1 MYSNWNGPPI
11 IRGEVPHNV
20 KITTIQ
26 KIVSLLV
33 FSAVFATTAF
43 AQITFD
49 QPTTGR
55 NKNHRGSEK
64 HPRKAKHRKR

>member
-1 MYSNWNGPPI
+1 M
-11 IRGEVPHNV
+11 
-20 KITTIQ
+20 KKTTLQ
-26 KIVSLLV
+26 KIISLLV

-64 HPRKAKHRKR
+64 HPRKVKHRKR